1 MKFLM
6 KVTDPLKES
15 GGTQSMGGGME
26 ETKIGHRS
34 CEDQFTKLSIH
45 KGRYSKRGK
54 KEQGNYGQK
63 TTKMALVSTTH
74 KYFN

>member
-34 CEDQFTKLSIH
+34 CEDQFTKLS
-45 KGRYSKRGK
+45 R
-54 KEQGNYGQK
+54 
-63 TTKMALVSTTH
+63 T
-74 KYFN
+74 